1 MFSDEILEKLF
12 ALKEIQKLTLAEQSM
27 LIDKIEKILEEV
39 EENQNAT
46 LS

>member
-46 LS
+46 LF

>member
-1 MFSDEILEKLF
+1 MFSDETLEKLF